1 MSFGISQMAAN
12 FACNLS
18 NAEKVNKKPWH
29 LEDLANGEYDPF
41 KLNSS
46 LEVGSPALISVGLNS
61 FVVSR

>member
-1 MSFGISQMAAN
+1 LGTRVEPRSQTLA
-12 FACNLS
+12 S

-46 LEVGSPALISVGLNS
+46 SLEGGSPAIISVGLNS